1 MKLAFMTVVLGA
13 TLATASTGASAQLG
27 GLLKGGDSAK
37 GGSITSDQIVKR
49 YVGGAKNVVNANTSM
64 LEAVGL
70 KDEASANAA
79 QAANLTEGA
88 TKDALEESVKV
99 QTANSKALEAKL
111 ADSSLKLDAAGK
123 KKFSAGVTELAKGVV
138 SYVTLGKD
146 ASGFKPGI
154 SSLGGSTTSALYVAK
169 SLPESTKTLAHTL
182 KMAIEYCK
190 ANNIAVDKSAT
201 DATSLI

>member
-1 MKLAFMTVVLGA
+1 MKLAFMSAVLGA
-13 TLATASTGASAQLG
+13 ALATTSVSASAQLG

-37 GGSITSDQIVKR
+37 GSITADQIVHR
-49 YVGGAKNVVNANTSM
+49 YVGGAKSVGNANTSM

-111 ADSSLKLDAAGK
+111 ADSSTKLDAAGK
-123 KKFSAGVTELAKGVV
+123 KKFGAGVTELAKGVV
-138 SYVTLGKD
+138 LYAALGKE
-146 ASGFKPGI
+146 ASGFKPGM
-154 SSLGGSTTSALYVAK
+154 SSMGASANSALFVAK
-169 SLPESTKTLAHTL
+169 SLPASTKSLVQTL
-182 KMAIEYCK
+182 KVAIDYCK
-190 ANNIAVDKSAT
+190 SNNIPVDKAAT